1 MDSFFIA
8 FYVAESS
15 SLDFKHNECN
25 FYNVMKSNL
34 YYRLTETDILLM
46 YGITT
51 EQTII
56 IAILLTTINKRSET
70 TSAIG
75 PKTAIPMGR
84 KPENI
89 EFRSPNT
96 LPCNMVSTFS

>member
-1 MDSFFIA
+1 
-8 FYVAESS
+8 
-15 SLDFKHNECN
+15 
-25 FYNVMKSNL
+25 MKSNH
-34 YYRLTETDILLM
+34 YYRLTGTDLLLKD
-46 YGITT
+46 GITT

-56 IAILLTTINKRSET
+56 IAILLTTINIRSET

-96 LPCNMVSTFS
+96 LPCIMVSTFS